1 MGCFIGKDSNQNEDI
16 NIVEEKSS
24 KSRVTNIDEQIMSLS
39 TQIRKVKEYKTKMEN
54 LSNQM
59 TEKAKEHLKKKEQ
72 QKALFSLKMKKLYKS
87 NEDKCYSVITTLE
100 QAKSNIESAV
110 MDNSVITVMKESN
123 DLLTDL
129 RSKSK
134 LEDFE
139 SIYESLQEHKE
150 DQEKITNLLQ
160 MNDLEGDEL
169 KDELVKL
176 GENQNEEDLNAYMN
190 KLDKINVPSNKIQIE
205 SSNTE
210 AKEENRPNEERVA
223 ILS

>member
-1 MGCFIGKDSNQNEDI
+1 
-16 NIVEEKSS
+16 
-24 KSRVTNIDEQIMSLS
+24 
-39 TQIRKVKEYKTKMEN
+39 
-54 LSNQM
+54 
-59 TEKAKEHLKKKEQ
+59 
-72 QKALFSLKMKKLYKS
+72 MKKLYKS

-210 AKEENRPNEERVA
+210 AKEENRQNEERVA